1 MGKVIKWCLG
11 ICALLVAVMIALVC
25 VYLGREWNRT
35 TFFDH
40 TTIDGFDVS
49 EMTPEEVV
57 PILKDAFSA
66 ASVTLTEDEKAEAVW
81 SLEELGYS
89 VDEATLRAAAQEAL
103 SKQKSS
109 IPVLIDSM
117 MNGNSFE
124 IDVPFLRNAE
134 TLASSVT
141 VSALADERI
150 ANVNAEMTYD
160 QETKT
165 YSIIPEVQGTE
176 LNDSDIQRLVQA
188 AVDDVIGGT
197 TPETDITVQIPHE
210 MYIVPAVLSTNEE
223 LNMKVNTYNAYDK
236 AIITYVYGDEKET
249 IDWGTISNWIVFENG
264 EGYLSEEK
272 IREYVMS
279 IGQKYNTIY
288 YNRSFQTSLGT
299 TIQFAENENNYGYL
313 VDEEGEYQ
321 QLLADVRA
329 NTETEREPIYAYTG
343 IDRSGTD
350 DMRTYVEV
358 SIGMQHAWFYKEHT
372 LIIEGDVVTGCIAK
386 KTETQ
391 TGIYPIAYKES
402 PATLIPSNETN
413 GSQVTYWMPF
423 YDGQGLHDASWRQS
437 FGGQIYQTNGSHGC
451 VNMPYYL
458 AETIFNQAPTG
469 TPVVL
474 YR

>member
-1 MGKVIKWCLG
+1 MGKVFKWFL
-11 ICALLVAVMIALVC
+11 ALCGVLAAVLIAIGC

-35 TFFDH
+35 TYFNH
-40 TTIDGFDVS
+40 TAIDGFDVS
-49 EMTPEEVV
+49 EMTPDEVV
-57 PILKDAFSA
+57 PILKDAFTA
-66 ASVTLTEDEKAEAVW
+66 ASVTLKEGEKEEASW
-81 SLEELGYS
+81 SLEELGYT
-89 VDEATLRAAAQEAL
+89 VDETSLEKALEEAMA
-103 SKQKSS
+103 KQKSS

-124 IDVPFLRNAE
+124 IEVPFLRNAE
-134 TLASSVT
+134 AIASAVT
-141 VSALADERI
+141 VSALADERV

-160 QETKT
+160 EKTKT

-176 LNDSDIQRLVQA
+176 LNDEDILRLVQG

-197 TPETDITVQIPHE
+197 SPEPDITVSIPAE
-210 MYIVPAVLSTNEE
+210 LYIAPAILSTDAE
-223 LNMKVNTYNAYDK
+223 LNLKVNTYNAYDK
-236 AIITYVYGDEKET
+236 AVITYVYGDQKES

-272 IREYVMS
+272 IREYVMT

-288 YNRSFQTSLGT
+288 YNREFHTSSGGT
-299 TIQFAENENNYGYL
+299 VNFSESENNYGYL

-321 QLLADVRA
+321 QLLADIQA
-329 NTETEREPIYAYTG
+329 NGETEREPVYLYTG

-358 SIGMQHAWFYKEHT
+358 SISAQHAWFYKEHT
-372 LIIEGDVVTGCIAK
+372 LITQGDVVTGCVAK
-386 KTETQ
+386 NAQ
-391 TGIYPIAYKES
+391 THTGVYPIAYKES

-413 GSQVTYWMPF
+413 GTPVTYWMPF
-423 YDGQGLHDASWRQS
+423 ADGQGLHDATWRTS

-458 AETIFNQAPTG
+458 AEAIYNEVEAG

-474 YR
+474 Y